1 MRKKM
6 YVCVYMYMNDWVTF
20 LYSRN
25 WHNIVNHL
33 YFNLKKVE
41 KIKRMNE
48 CNKTEAD
55 SQT

>member
-1 MRKKM
+1 M